1 MVYEWFSLSCLS
13 LVFVFSSFR
22 SFHSLRPPR
31 SFRSFR
37 HPRHSRSSSLEVRS
51 VLPAWSH
58 EIDVTERSCRAKLRS
73 LLVEHQGVLRPFHA
87 SFFDWLNN
95 SDSAGRFYVRKS
107 HGHKLIGDWVWS
119 KFQHFKESRLGNRG
133 SSNGVL
139 PRYIVRNGLKH
150 LEEAAKV
157 Q

>member
-1 MVYEWFSLSCLS
+1 MSAPPSAPS
-13 LVFVFSSFR
+13 ATFR
-22 SFHSLRPPR
+22 YPRPSR
-31 SFRSFR
+31 LFI
-37 HPRHSRSSSLEVRS
+37 SRSSPPPKVRS
-51 VLPAWSH
+51 VLPDWSH

-95 SDSAGRFYVRKS
+95 SDNAGRFYVRKS
-107 HGHKLIGDWVWS
+107 FGHVLIGEWVWS
-119 KFQHFKESRLGNRG
+119 KFQQFKEFRQGNRG

>member
-1 MVYEWFSLSCLS
+1 MSAPPSAPSAPSATFRYPRPSRLSI
-13 LVFVFSSFR
+13 
-22 SFHSLRPPR
+22 
-31 SFRSFR
+31 
-37 HPRHSRSSSLEVRS
+37 SRSSPPPKVRS
-51 VLPAWSH
+51 VLPDWSH

-95 SDSAGRFYVRKS
+95 SDNAGRFYVRKS
-107 HGHKLIGDWVWS
+107 FGHVLIGEWVWS
-119 KFQHFKESRLGNRG
+119 KFQQFKESRQGNRG